1 MCPAPQAAGCLCV
14 GSCDYSCRLNH
25 MFEKNEDIA
34 YLISEQTVYI
44 ISLASKFQSNIANS
58 LALIL

>member
-1 MCPAPQAAGCLCV
+1 MIHPVALYCLLFVLCV
-14 GSCDYSCRLNH
+14 GSCDYLNH
-25 MFEKNEDIA
+25 KFEKNEDIA

-44 ISLASKFQSNIANS
+44 LSLASKFQSNIANS